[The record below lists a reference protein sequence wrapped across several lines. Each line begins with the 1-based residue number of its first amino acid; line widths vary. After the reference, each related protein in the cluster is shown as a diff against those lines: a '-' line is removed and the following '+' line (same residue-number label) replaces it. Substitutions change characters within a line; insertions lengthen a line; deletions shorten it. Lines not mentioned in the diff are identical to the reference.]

1 MEFHDESDLL
11 ATDNARLPNTK
22 EYFFSLKAQPDYSKL
37 FHMWNFP
44 LIFVVVLEGG
54 QLIDEI

>member
-1 MEFHDESDLL
+1 MQGYQTQKNIFLS
-11 ATDNARLPNTK
+11 
-22 EYFFSLKAQPDYSKL
+22 KAQPDYSKL

-54 QLIDEI
+54 QLIDDIDEIWNPLI